1 MDAFAFLFEYD
12 SDEDVD
18 VGDEVGSEIESGFPQ
33 PELSVE
39 DPDVTSLV
47 GFLYL
52 LSWVSFWF
60 VVDLFYEIN
69 DWYISY

>member
-47 GFLYL
+47 GFAYL
-52 LSWVSFWF
+52 LS
-60 VVDLFYEIN
+60 
-69 DWYISY
+69 